1 MATTGEADCSL
12 ASKCMGFCQA
22 LASQGLPFHFTLN
35 MGSTFTFSLDTRGKA
50 KAGPVAKKKS
60 SPSTQRRNA
69 RRREE
74 FLSKKRQSLS
84 TVNPPVD
91 KATASLL
98 SCDQCDY
105 KNVSEKGL
113 RQHTRMKHKKA
124 QLDDQLP
131 KSSPPATPESLRQSA
146 ELSRLSSS
154 PLMHKSRE
162 EICPNCDGVLNS
174 DHQCDDESDSEED
187 DDEEIHSCD
196 QCGKTFANDCEL
208 SEHTATQ
215 HKHRCYFSPLCGKK
229 FIEHSEKIEHET
241 DVHNNRCDRCHKQYC
256 NGTCKS
262 FNP

>member
-1 MATTGEADCSL
+1 MATAGEADCSL
-12 ASKCMGFCQA
+12 ASKCMDFCQA

-35 MGSTFTFSLDTRGKA
+35 MGSTFTFSLITRGKA

-91 KATASLL
+91 KASASLL

-146 ELSRLSSS
+146 DSTALPSCTRAGRRSVQTVMEFSS
-154 PLMHKSRE
+154 PTTNVMMKVIVKRMMMKRFRAVINVVRHLPM
-162 EICPNCDGVLNS
+162 I
-174 DHQCDDESDSEED
+174 
-187 DDEEIHSCD
+187 
-196 QCGKTFANDCEL
+196 AN
-208 SEHTATQ
+208 
-215 HKHRCYFSPLCGKK
+215 
-229 FIEHSEKIEHET
+229 
-241 DVHNNRCDRCHKQYC
+241 
-256 NGTCKS
+256 
-262 FNP
+262 

>member
-12 ASKCMGFCQA
+12 ASKCMDFCQA

-146 ELSRLSSS
+146 ESSRLNSS
-154 PLMHKSRE
+154 PLLHKSRE
-162 EICPNCDGVLNS
+162 EICPNCDGVLIS

-215 HKHRCYFSPLCGKK
+215 HKHRCYFSPPLCGKK

-241 DVHNNRCDRCHKQYC
+241 DVHN
-256 NGTCKS
+256 
-262 FNP
+262 FNSNYPPIDF